1 VSELYLLRHAK
12 AEPQNEGTPDRDRPL
27 TARGQEG
34 ARATARWIAKHK
46 LDPDL
51 VLCSPAART
60 RETLDIV
67 AASFPRRCEIAYDKA
82 LYLADSDALLA
93 RLREIPEGVQRV
105 MVIGHNPGLH
115 ELAQALSDVTTGA
128 LANCLAQGLPTAA
141 LARFEIG
148 VEWAGL
154 IRRGA
159 RLVALVSPKELRG

>member
-12 AEPQNEGTPDRDRPL
+12 AEPQSEGMPDRDRPL

-34 ARATARWIAKHK
+34 ARAVARWIARHK

-51 VLCSPAART
+51 VLCSPSART

-67 AASFPRRCEIAYDKA
+67 AASFQPRTEIAYDKM
-82 LYLADSDALLA
+82 LYLADADALLA
-93 RLREIPEGVQRV
+93 RLRELSETVRRV

-115 ELAQALSDVTTGA
+115 ELAQMLSDVTTGA
-128 LANCLAQGLPTAA
+128 LANRLAQGLPTAA
-141 LARFEIG
+141 LARFEIA

-154 IRRGA
+154 ARRGA
-159 RLVALVSPKELRG
+159 RLVALVTPKELRG